1 MIMTVFELLLMAF
14 VVGTALLIPI
24 LDDIVSAIVAFGV
37 VALGVSVLWVLLAAP
52 DIALI
57 EAAVGAGVV
66 SLLFMLTLV
75 KTTGIEIAGNKI
87 GTDDETDD
95 PAATDGGAA
104 ESVES
109 DSTTGDAGTGVAG
122 SSFTLR
128 TLGVIAA
135 IGIPL
140 VYIVSTLD
148 PVGAPDAPGVTP
160 EFNGELTPYGYYIEE
175 TVADTGFTNAVVAVL
190 VVYRGV
196 DTLGELIV
204 AFAAAVSILIVLGRS
219 DLV

>member
-1 MIMTVFELLLMAF
+1 MILTVFELLLMAF
-14 VVGTALLIPI
+14 VVGSALLIPF

-75 KTTGIEIAGNKI
+75 KTTGIEIS
-87 GTDDETDD
+87 GTDDDAD
-95 PAATDGGAA
+95 GAAETDGGTEQHADTGTAA
-104 ESVES
+104 SK
-109 DSTTGDAGTGVAG
+109 
-122 SSFTLR
+122 FTVR
-128 TLGVIAA
+128 TLGVVAA
-135 IGIPL
+135 IAIPL
-140 VYIVSTLD
+140 IYIVSTLD
-148 PVGAPDAPGVTP
+148 PVGSPDAPGVTP
-160 EFNGELTPYGYYIEE
+160 MMNGELTPYGYYIEQ
-175 TVADTGFTNAVVAVL
+175 TVEETGFTNAVVAVL

-204 AFAAAVSILIVLGRS
+204 AFAAAVAILIVLGRS